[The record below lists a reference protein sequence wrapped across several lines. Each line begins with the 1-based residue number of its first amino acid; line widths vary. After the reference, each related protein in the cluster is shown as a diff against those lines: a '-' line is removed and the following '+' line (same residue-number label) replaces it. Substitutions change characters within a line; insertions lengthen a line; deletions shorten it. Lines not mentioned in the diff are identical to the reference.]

1 MYDTIHL
8 WMPAL
13 SIQDSSFTERV
24 PALLS
29 NPTIHTKADGL
40 EYITGNILGMNTSVS
55 ISGISLKGSICKS
68 YLKDNFKTLTRQDT
82 ERAIEQLAD
91 VLLLPIEQADVRRLD
106 FAQSFI
112 MQNKPEYYYTF
123 LGASNHYKRLE
134 QPKSIYYQNGGKT
147 KLFYNKIAEGKNKGE
162 IIPEVWAN
170 QNILRYEL
178 RYRNRLPHQF
188 NTSTLQ
194 AKVLFSEPF
203 YINMVDRWVTE
214 YKAINKNTNI
224 NFDLENMKQPKD
236 FFTQLLLLKIN
247 ELGQNNVLELVEQ
260 LKAQKVFTH
269 PEYYSRLKKEIKKL
283 CKTDK
288 ITESSDLILEL
299 DKKIMQVKEYC
310 R

>member
-13 SIQDSSFTERV
+13 SIKDSSFTERV

-55 ISGISLKGSICKS
+55 NSGISIKGSICKS

-82 ERAIEQLAD
+82 QRAIEQLAD
-91 VLLLPIEQADVRRLD
+91 KLLLPIEQADVRRLD

-112 MQNKPEYYYTF
+112 MQNKPEYYYNF
-123 LGASNHYKRLE
+123 LGTSNHYKRLE

-162 IIPEVWAN
+162 NIPEIWAN

-178 RYRNRLPHQF
+178 RYKNRLPYHF

-194 AKVLFSEPF
+194 AKELYKENF
-203 YINMVDRWVTE
+203 YIDMIDRWIIE

-224 NFDLENMKQPKD
+224 NFDLEKMKQPKD

-260 LKAQKVFTH
+260 LKAQKVFSH
-269 PEYYSRLKKEIKKL
+269 PEYYSRLKADIKRL

-288 ITESSDLILEL
+288 ITENSDLILEL
-299 DKKIMQVKEYC
+299 DKKIMQVKDYY